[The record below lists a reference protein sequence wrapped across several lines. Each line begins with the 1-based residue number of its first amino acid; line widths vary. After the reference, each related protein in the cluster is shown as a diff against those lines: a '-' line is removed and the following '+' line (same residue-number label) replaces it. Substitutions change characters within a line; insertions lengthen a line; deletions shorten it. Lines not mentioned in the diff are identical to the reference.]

1 MLFHYLSR
9 MASAKFATSLAL
21 AFALLRHANLLL
33 PWIFAPRMS
42 SLARYLRARPEIIEI
57 VYGRFIAANWDA
69 AAKTRTAQSH
79 VETVAAIGGIVD
91 VEPEAVADLIELPF
105 SPEYRVSLDQPRW
118 LLREGQ
124 LALSIWERDDRI
136 FSVSFSLRT
145 DEGIRTAFVGGI
157 QGRRQVEGEEDVLE
171 RYRRFTKNAHGAR
184 PRDFTLEV
192 FKVFCKVIEV
202 NRILAVSQDNHPL
215 TGVSGGFSLAYDEVW
230 QERGGTY
237 DGHGFYA
244 LPVGVSMKS
253 EDEIPAKK
261 RSLYRRRGAMFADIE
276 HRLSECLAAHQPE
289 KLRSAVGEIHVKAET
304 SGLDTLL
311 RILAYASAIFV
322 LAATNFFGG
331 TWIGFAVG
339 LAFVHATYW
348 ILKGHIPERAGKRIR
363 ALARLRQSPVAVR
376 ILVAM
381 VILSIGFALDLQ
393 LDPDRSLGRTFKLY
407 FILVFLSSL
416 CLGTRVTLIV
426 CAVCLLALNYLHLP
440 PKFGF
445 AVGGWGDVLD
455 MLVFSAMA
463 AIVIV
468 IPRLLLVAVE
478 LSAVRRRG
486 ESSRNAP
493 QPQGSR

>member
-1 MLFHYLSR
+1 M
-9 MASAKFATSLAL
+9 AL

-33 PWIFAPRMS
+33 PWIFASRTS
-42 SLARYLRARPEIIEI
+42 GFGRYLRARPEIIEI

-69 AAKTRTAQSH
+69 ATKTRTAQSH
-79 VETVAAIGGIVD
+79 VETVAAIGGIAD

-105 SPEYRVSLDQPRW
+105 SPEYRISLDQPRW
-118 LLREGQ
+118 LLRDGQ
-124 LALSIWERDDRI
+124 LALSVWERDDRI

-145 DEGIRTAFVGGI
+145 DDGIRTAFIGGI

-192 FKVFCKVIEV
+192 FKVFCKVV
-202 NRILAVSQDNHPL
+202 GVHRILAVSQDNHPL

-237 DGHGFYA
+237 DGDGFYA

-261 RSLYRRRGAMFADIE
+261 RSLYKKRGAMFADIE
-276 HRLSECLAAHQPE
+276 QRLFECLATRQPE
-289 KLRSAVGEIHVKAET
+289 KLRPAVGESHAQAET
-304 SGLDTLL
+304 GGLDMLL
-311 RILAYASAIFV
+311 RMLAYASAIFV
-322 LAATNFFGG
+322 LAATNLFGG

-348 ILKGHIPERAGKRIR
+348 ILKGNIPESTARRIR
-363 ALARLRQSPVAVR
+363 ALAALRQSPLAVR

-381 VILSIGFALDLQ
+381 VILSIGFALDLE
-393 LDPDRSLGRTFKLY
+393 LDSGRALGRIFKLY

-416 CLGTRVTLIV
+416 CLGTRVTLVV
-426 CAVCLLALNYLHLP
+426 CAACVVGLNYLHLP
-440 PKFGF
+440 PRFSL
-445 AVGGWGDVLD
+445 AVDDWDDALD

-463 AIVIV
+463 AIVII
-468 IPRLLLVAVE
+468 IPRLLLVSVE

-486 ESSRNAP
+486 ESPRNAP